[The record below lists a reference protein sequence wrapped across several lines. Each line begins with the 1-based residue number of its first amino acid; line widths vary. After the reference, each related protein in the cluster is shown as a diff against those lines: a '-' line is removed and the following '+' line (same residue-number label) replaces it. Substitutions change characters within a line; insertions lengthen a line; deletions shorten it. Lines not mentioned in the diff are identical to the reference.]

1 MMARAA
7 LARSGATLWTAVK
20 RTLLVGATIALAYL
34 VVRAVLSADD
44 LARAV
49 STQSP
54 LALAGAALIYLAGHG
69 IRILRLALL
78 IGGWRVGFR
87 DIASF
92 HLMTAAVSLAAPLKL
107 GEVYRVVELSNI
119 AGGFLRALMIAWCE
133 RAFDTIVILI
143 MLVIAMGAMN
153 GASADVA
160 GVALF
165 AALFVAMTAAVFFL
179 APDNLRRLSVL
190 IIRRYDSLKSVPVL
204 RVLDTTRRAI
214 LSAPALVR
222 GKVASLS
229 AMTMLIWLCEI
240 VAFALIM
247 PIGNSLKAGLDGL
260 LSFLSAITTGQTLI
274 DSLGAVSPPLLTYLA
289 ATQVPLVALGLIA
302 ALHYVPRRLHA

>member
-1 MMARAA
+1 MARAA
-7 LARSGATLWTAVK
+7 LARSGANLWTAVK

-49 STQSP
+49 STHPP
-54 LALAGAALIYLAGHG
+54 LALACAALIYLAGHG

-92 HLMTAAVSLAAPLKL
+92 HLLTAAVSLAAPLKL

-119 AGGFLRALMIAWCE
+119 AGGFLRSLMIAWCE

-143 MLVIAMGAMN
+143 MLVIAMSEMN
-153 GASADVA
+153 GASADIA
-160 GVALF
+160 GVAAF

-190 IIRRYDSLKSVPVL
+190 IIRRYDSPKSVPVL
-204 RVLDTTRRAI
+204 RALDTTRRAI

-247 PIGNSLKAGLDGL
+247 PTIGNSLKAGLDGL

-274 DSLGAVSPPLLTYLA
+274 DALAASTPLLTYLA
-289 ATQVPLVALGLIA
+289 ATQVPLVALGVIA
-302 ALHYVPRRLHA
+302 ALHYVPGRLRA